1 MSNTAVALMPCPTAI
16 PQQHSP
22 WALQATSM
30 NSRPIFQW
38 DATREL
44 SSYDIL
50 AFRQIFPRYQGNPA
64 QLSQLPDAGP
74 WAANLAV
81 GTLEILAHYRPV
93 SQMQRWVLPQL
104 YEALVDTTQLL
115 PQNRQR
121 RTRFLATHYRTCAIS
136 ERIIETCVIVKAGT
150 RKHAV
155 SIRIEGH
162 HSRWI
167 VTALEV
173 L

>member
-1 MSNTAVALMPCPTAI
+1 MSNAALSPSPYPPTSSL
-16 PQQHSP
+16 QHSSS
-22 WALQATSM
+22 TSH
-30 NSRPIFQW
+30 STPVEHQPLFQW

-50 AFRQIFPRYQGNPA
+50 AFRQIFPRYRGNPA
-64 QLSQLPDAGP
+64 QLSHLPDPGP

-81 GTLEILAHYRPV
+81 GTLEILARFRPV

-104 YEALVDTTQLL
+104 YEALVSATQLRPL
-115 PQNRQR
+115 SRQR
-121 RTRFLATHYRTCAIS
+121 RSRFLVTHHRTCAIS
-136 ERIIETCVIVKAGT
+136 ERIVEACVIVNAGT

-155 SIRIEGH
+155 SIRLEGH
-162 HSRWI
+162 HSRWV